1 MRIGILALQGAFA
14 EHQSILDSLGVHA
27 VLVRAS
33 ADLQNLDGLILPGG
47 ESTSMRRLAG
57 LNGLDAALKAY
68 AASHSVWGVCAGMI
82 LMAAEIED
90 EEPFLGCLDI
100 TVNRNAY
107 GRQQD
112 SFVAQGR
119 VAEIAE
125 PEQPVCAIFIRAPR
139 IAARG
144 TSVRILAQHNGEAVA
159 VRQGRLIATAFHP
172 ELTRDTRMHRLFL
185 EMCGA

>member
-14 EHQSILDSLGVHA
+14 EHQSMLDSLGVHA

-33 ADLQNLDGLILPGG
+33 IDLQQLDGLILPGG

-57 LNGLDAALKAY
+57 QNGLDVALKSY
-68 AASHSVWGVCAGMI
+68 AVSHPVWGICAGMI

-90 EEPFLGCLDI
+90 EKPFLGCLDI
-100 TVNRNAY
+100 MVNRNAY

-112 SFVAQGR
+112 SFVAQIL
-119 VAEIAE
+119 VSEIAE

-144 TSVRILAQHNGEAVA
+144 PAVRILAQHNGEAVA
-159 VRQGRLIATAFHP
+159 VRQGRMFATAFHP